1 MFHQQLKKN
10 LAVFAA
16 IGSGVLVG
24 LPALAQNTTIMNAPA
39 SVRDRMMNENSQ
51 IDQRNGGDSMTPS
64 ESDSNTINQPMN
76 RDSSTPMNNDR
87 MNNDRMSPANRR
99 QSFNQTNRVSPLNP
113 CPSMFYETAYSR
125 MNLIPEGCPAVRPT
139 QDQSQ
144 NMNRGNLPNENR
156 DR

>member
-39 SVRDRMMNENSQ
+39 SVRDRMMNESSQ
-51 IDQRNGGDSMTPS
+51 IDQRNSGDSMTPS

-76 RDSSTPMNNDR
+76 RDSSTPMNNE

-113 CPSMFYETAYSR
+113 CPSIFYDTAYSR

-144 NMNRGNLPNENR
+144 NINPGNLPNENR